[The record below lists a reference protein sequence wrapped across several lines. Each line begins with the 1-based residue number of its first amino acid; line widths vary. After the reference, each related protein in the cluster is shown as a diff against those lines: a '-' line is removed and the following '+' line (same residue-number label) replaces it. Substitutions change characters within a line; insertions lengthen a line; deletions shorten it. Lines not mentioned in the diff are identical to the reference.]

1 MSAVNILQVID
12 DTSTSHPNWLN
23 NIVSLSTVM
32 YNGNS
37 FDSAKDNIFSSECF
51 CLSFG
56 GNIIGNNFSGWCSYN
71 IFIDNVTLNT
81 FSGNVRYN
89 TFSGDLNSNTFSGDL
104 DSNTFS
110 GDLNSNTFSGN
121 AQYCSFEG
129 NCSYCS
135 FPGASSTTMQYLR
148 QCGDTEGTSN
158 ERVTVSAKLGAN
170 FEQVLTC
177 DKDNNIVVKTPWI

>member
-81 FSGNVRYN
+81 FSG
-89 TFSGDLNSNTFSGDL
+89 DL
-104 DSNTFS
+104 D
-110 GDLNSNTFSGN
+110 SNTFSGN

>member
-81 FSGNVRYN
+81 FSG
-89 TFSGDLNSNTFSGDL
+89 DL

-121 AQYCSFEG
+121 ETHNIALSREIALTAHSQVRQALRCSI
-129 NCSYCS
+129 
-135 FPGASSTTMQYLR
+135 L
-148 QCGDTEGTSN
+148 D
-158 ERVTVSAKLGAN
+158 SAVIQRGH
-170 FEQVLTC
+170 
-177 DKDNNIVVKTPWI
+177 PMRG

>member
-81 FSGNVRYN
+81 FSG
-89 TFSGDLNSNTFSGDL
+89 
-104 DSNTFS
+104 
-110 GDLNSNTFSGN
+110 
-121 AQYCSFEG
+121 YCSFEG

>member
-89 TFSGDLNSNTFSGDL
+89 TFSG
-104 DSNTFS
+104 
-110 GDLNSNTFSGN
+110 N

>member
-32 YNGNS
+32 FNGNS

-81 FSGNVRYN
+81 FSGYVGYNTFSGNVRYN
-89 TFSGDLNSNTFSGDL
+89 TFSGNV
-104 DSNTFS
+104 
-110 GDLNSNTFSGN
+110 
-121 AQYCSFEG
+121 QYCSFEG
-129 NCSYCS
+129 QCSYCS
-135 FPGASSTTMQYLR
+135 FPGASSTVMQYLR
-148 QCGDTEGTSN
+148 QCGDTVGTSN
-158 ERVTVSAKLGAN
+158 ARVTVSCKTDVN

>member
-56 GNIIGNNFSGWCSYN
+56 GNIIGNNFSEWCSYN
-71 IFIDNVTLNT
+71 IFIYNVTL
-81 FSGNVRYN
+81 
-89 TFSGDLNSNTFSGDL
+89 
-104 DSNTFS
+104 NTFS